1 MENFSIDELKNIVKS
16 HKNINELWRVFLERN
31 ECSPELK
38 ETIDKAV
45 YINSKLIVDANEEL
59 NKRTGENK

>member
-1 MENFSIDELKNIVKS
+1 MEDFSIDELKNIVNS

-31 ECSPELK
+31 ECSHELK

-45 YINSKLIVDANEEL
+45 YINSKLIFDANEEL